1 MIPSLVRRKSDGTVT
16 AIRRSLSRETII
28 VVWVLL
34 VAVVFNLINLYP
46 DVAATRIVGSDDGL
60 HLLATELASDAIAR
74 RQDFTDPWQSAIG
87 MGHPLFHYYQHLPHI
102 AVALVHFFTFGIIS
116 LDTMVNW
123 AGYLLLSLF
132 PLSIYWSMRRFG
144 FDPLSSAMGGL
155 VASLTAANNL
165 FGFDFGSYID
175 RGLYTQL
182 WAMVLL
188 PPALAL
194 GYRVL
199 LGGRG
204 YFWAAALLAATLVS
218 HLMYGYMAFLTL
230 GVLTF
235 LHVARP
241 FNPKALAEAVWGRW
255 RRLIIL
261 FLIII
266 GVTSYFLVPFFLD
279 RPYLNV
285 SVWDTP
291 TRYDSFGLVWV
302 LSSLATGDLFD
313 SGRFP
318 SLTILVGIGFL
329 ICLLRWK

>member
-1 MIPSLVRRKSDGTVT
+1 MNPSTARHKGDGLVA
-16 AIRRSLSRETII
+16 AIRRYLGCETI
-28 VVWVLL
+28 VVIWVLIIA
-34 VAVVFNLINLYP
+34 VAFNLNNLYP
-46 DVAATRIVGSDDGL
+46 DVAATGLLGNDDGL
-60 HLLATELASDAIAR
+60 HLMATELASDAITQ

-102 AVALVHFFTFGIIS
+102 AVALAHVFTFGVIS

-144 FDPLSSAMGGL
+144 FDHISSAMGGL

-218 HLMYGYMAFLTL
+218 HLIYGYMAFLTL
-230 GVLTF
+230 GVLTL
-235 LHVARP
+235 LHAARP
-241 FNPKALAEAVWGRW
+241 LNTKALAEAVWGRW

-261 FLIII
+261 FLIVV
-266 GVTSYFLVPFFLD
+266 GLTSYFLVPFFLD

-285 SVWDTP
+285 SV
-291 TRYDSFGLVWV
+291 
-302 LSSLATGDLFD
+302 
-313 SGRFP
+313 
-318 SLTILVGIGFL
+318 
-329 ICLLRWK
+329 